1 MKVHFITFGCKANQY
16 DTERFRQELQARGVE
31 VVDAPEAA
39 DACVINT
46 CTVTNNADATARRAV
61 RKLERDHPGVQVV
74 VAGCSAAL
82 RPEMFAA
89 MAPVRAVV
97 RGHDPVQVADAIAPL
112 SPHLTRHE
120 EPIGAELLARD
131 ERGTRAWMK
140 IQDGCDRKCSF
151 CATRLARGVSRSRRP
166 EDIVAEAR
174 RLAQNHREIVFTGI
188 HIGHYGLDLNERGG
202 PKENTLSHLVARLL
216 EEVPQARFRLGSIE
230 ATEIDDEL
238 LGLLKGSQG
247 RLVPHLHVPM
257 QAGSDAVLRAMRRW
271 HTRAQYRDRV
281 LEIAEALPVLG
292 LGADVIVGF
301 PGETEEN
308 FADTVALVEELPFTY
323 LHVFPF
329 SVRDD
334 TVAATLP
341 DQIPG
346 DVAAE
351 RGRILRDL
359 ALEKGVAYRRGRVGQ
374 TAEIVVEEK
383 SLGLT
388 EDYLRVSLKG
398 DPLILEDMIG
408 QVVYGTLRSAES
420 VEDEESGELEV
431 TVAGGGWQ

>member
-1 MKVHFITFGCKANQY
+1 MRVHFITFGCKANQY

-61 RKLERDHPGVQVV
+61 RRLQRDHPGVQVV

-82 RPEMFAA
+82 HPEMFAK
-89 MAPVRAVV
+89 MEPVRAVV

-120 EPIGAELLARD
+120 EPIGAELLGRD

-151 CATRLARGVSRSRRP
+151 CATRLARGVSRSRSP
-166 EDIVAEAR
+166 EDLIEEAR
-174 RLAQNHREIVFTGI
+174 RLAQNHNEIVFTGI

-202 PKENTLSHLVARLL
+202 PRAHSLSRLVARLL
-216 EEVPQARFRLGSIE
+216 EEVPDVRFRLGSIE

-238 LGLLKGSQG
+238 LTLLQSSEGK
-247 RLVPHLHVPM
+247 LVPHLHVPM

-281 LEIAEALPVLG
+281 LEIAEQLPVFG

-301 PGETEEN
+301 PGETDEH
-308 FADTVALVEELPFTY
+308 FAETRALVEELPFTY
-323 LHVFPF
+323 LHVFPY

-334 TVAATLP
+334 TIAATLP

-351 RGRILRDL
+351 RGRTLREL
-359 ALEKGVAYRRGRVGQ
+359 ALTKGLEYRRRRAGQ
-374 TAEIVVEEK
+374 MAEIVVEER

-388 EDYLRVSLKG
+388 EDYLRVRLLG
-398 DPLILEDMIG
+398 DPLILEDMVG
-408 QVVYGTLRSAES
+408 EVVYAELRISDAS
-420 VEDEESGELEV
+420 DGELEA